1 MIKGRRISTARW
13 WNTRKLW
20 ILLLFFS
27 IILFV
32 RLSKSLIYR
41 DIYYFVSKPFWPGQY
56 QHEILRRSSD
66 IELNIKLNQL
76 VKDNLR
82 LRQLLALQ
90 NDLDENK
97 ISSSVISRNTGSW
110 WKKILLN
117 KGSKDGVQAGDAV
130 IGPGGLL
137 GIIQD
142 TSRLTSSVQLLTA
155 PRSKV
160 GAWNQR
166 TNLHGL
172 LIGLGTNEPK
182 LIFYSKSIDIKV
194 GDLILSSPA
203 STLLPPNIPIGII
216 KMVDNAGLNTTAT
229 VQLNANPEAIDWVQ
243 ISKVEF

>member
-1 MIKGRRISTARW
+1 M
-13 WNTRKLW
+13 
-20 ILLLFFS
+20 
-27 IILFV
+27 
-32 RLSKSLIYR
+32 
-41 DIYYFVSKPFWPGQY
+41 
-56 QHEILRRSSD
+56 
-66 IELNIKLNQL
+66 
-76 VKDNLR
+76 
-82 LRQLLALQ
+82 
-90 NDLDENK
+90 
-97 ISSSVISRNTGSW
+97 
-110 WKKILLN
+110 
-117 KGSKDGVQAGDAV
+117 QAGDAV